1 MTIST
6 QSVEAVVL
14 AAGRSSRMGRPKQL
28 LPLPGGNAVIERVV
42 GNVAPFV
49 SDVVVVVGHVP
60 GQVAAMAERAGARIA
75 INPQVDRGMLS
86 SVQAGIAALHEA
98 TTGILL
104 CLGDQ
109 PEVDERTIV
118 PVLDAATETSLV
130 IPTFEGKGG
139 HPVYIAQTFFEEIR
153 SLAFDAPEGLR
164 SVVRG
169 HPQDTTQVELTRPDL
184 LHDMDTRADYQQT
197 WQRLKQERQTSHD
210 R

>member
-1 MTIST
+1 MTNST

-14 AAGRSSRMGRPKQL
+14 AAGRSSRMGQPKQL
-28 LPLPGGNAVIERVV
+28 LPLPGGDAVIERVV
-42 GNVAPFV
+42 GNVVPFV

-139 HPVYIAQTFFEEIR
+139 HPVYIGQTFFSPQAETGR
-153 SLAFDAPEGLR
+153 MDGGASVLLLGNGDGTFRPLLPCDSGLVVAGDLFNMQFD
-164 SVVRG
+164 V
-169 HPQDTTQVELTRPDL
+169 
-184 LHDMDTRADYQQT
+184 
-197 WQRLKQERQTSHD
+197 
-210 R
+210 